1 MDRKTMS
8 EHQIPKTARYILDV
22 IKDADMDIYDQLE
35 TLKLVREALQ
45 AEANEELNA
54 RHYG

>member
-45 AEANEELNA
+45 TEANEELNA

>member
-1 MDRKTMS
+1 MDHKKKS
-8 EHQIPKTARYILDV
+8 EHHIRNTARHILDL

-35 TLKLVREALQ
+35 TLKKVREALQ
-45 AEANEELNA
+45 TEANEELNA